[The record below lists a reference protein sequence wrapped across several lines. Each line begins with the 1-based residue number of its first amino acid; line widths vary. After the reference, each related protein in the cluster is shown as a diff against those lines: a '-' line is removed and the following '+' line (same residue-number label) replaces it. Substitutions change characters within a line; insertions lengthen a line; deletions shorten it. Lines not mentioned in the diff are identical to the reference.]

1 LAYAFLG
8 YETTWCIKKKNFNRM
23 GHVRRALENLYDVE
37 PSLRIKRQ
45 TKILLAIA
53 LADVF
58 RQ

>member
-1 LAYAFLG
+1 
-8 YETTWCIKKKNFNRM
+8 M

-37 PSLRIKRQ
+37 PSLRMKRQ

-53 LADVF
+53 LADMF